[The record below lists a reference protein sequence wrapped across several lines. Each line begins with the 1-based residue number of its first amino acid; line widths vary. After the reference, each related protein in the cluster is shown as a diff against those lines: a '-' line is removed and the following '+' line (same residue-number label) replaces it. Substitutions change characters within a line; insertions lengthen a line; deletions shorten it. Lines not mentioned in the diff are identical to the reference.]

1 MENPLYSVIIPTYNR
16 AGVIGR
22 CLKSVVDQTYNNWEA
37 IVIDNFSEDNT
48 EEIVKSIDDERIH
61 YFKNHNYGVISVS
74 RNFGLDRARGDWVCF
89 LDSDDAWMPEK
100 LESLLPYLD
109 QYDLIYHGYKSNEKK
124 RYPWQKNGTLF
135 YTIKEPTAAYMLQR
149 GDAIHPSSSAVRRSF
164 IGKTRFSEEKELF
177 AIEDYDFFLQ
187 LLDKSPRLL
196 HLKKYLSFYDVSTGV
211 SHNSEAH
218 RKRSKVLY
226 AKWKPKLTHEE
237 YRNVLCKYMEMVAG
251 DFYTNN
257 PPKARHYYRM
267 MAKSTVPEV
276 RYQAKGYVIKSYL
289 WQFLKPFQNNREQ

>member
-1 MENPLYSVIIPTYNR
+1 M
-16 AGVIGR
+16 
-22 CLKSVVDQTYNNWEA
+22 
-37 IVIDNFSEDNT
+37 IDNFSEDDT
-48 EEIVKSIDDERIH
+48 EEIVKGFCDERIH

-74 RNFGLDRARGDWVCF
+74 RNYGLDRARGKWVCF

-100 LESLLPYLD
+100 LETLLPYLE

-149 GDAIHPSSSAVRRSF
+149 GDAIHPSSSVVRRSF
-164 IGKTRFSEEKELF
+164 IGETRFSEEKALF

-218 RKRSKVLY
+218 RRRSKVLY
-226 AKWKPKLTHEE
+226 YKWQPMLTLEE
-237 YRNVLCKYMEMVAG
+237 CRNVICIYIGMLAG
-251 DFYTNN
+251 DYYTTN
-257 PPKARHYYRM
+257 PSRARHYYRM
-267 MAKSTVPEV
+267 MAESTIPEIK
-276 RYQAKGYVIKSYL
+276 RKAMGYVIKTYL
-289 WQFLKPFQNNREQ
+289 WELYNLLRYRTNK

>member
-1 MENPLYSVIIPTYNR
+1 MENVLFSIVIPTYNR
-16 AGVIGR
+16 AELLRR
-22 CLKSVVDQTYNNWEA
+22 CLESVEAQTYKNWEA
-37 IVIDNFSEDNT
+37 IVVDNFSEDNT
-48 EEIVKSIDDERIH
+48 EEVVKSFNDPRII
-61 YFKNHNYGVISVS
+61 FVKNHNYGVIAVS
-74 RNFGLDRARGDWVCF
+74 RNKALDLAKGDWVAF
-89 LDSDDAWMPEK
+89 LDSDDCWYPNK
-100 LESLLPYLD
+100 LEAMVPHLND
-109 QYDLIYHGYKSNEKK
+109 YDLIYHGYKSNEKK
-124 RYPWQKNGTLF
+124 RYHWQKNGTLF

-276 RYQAKGYVIKSYL
+276 RHQAKGYVIKSYL
-289 WQFLKPFQNNREQ
+289 WQILKTFSK